1 MHETILLVLHSGCS
15 LERDLKRSVEESG
28 FRVSGVFS
36 SVEAAAEEGRAD
48 YALVDIA
55 FCESPEDAQ
64 SLLRLARSCVLGF
77 GCVLPQDAGAA
88 AARSAAQSGATSFL
102 IHPFESVHVACEL
115 GAVFAGNSLREQDAF
130 FREAPVGIAL
140 LDSDG
145 IALDVNEAFLH
156 LFDFPSKSHVRGKLL
171 RELIA
176 GGTIG
181 LQAIALEQL
190 VLQGKRVCVDTKRKR
205 SDGAEMDVSL
215 IHAPATLPS
224 GRTGIFCIYED
235 ISERKK
241 NENRLRRQLLR
252 EKLSSRISLSAMTSS
267 FPEPVI
273 SEALQHLGL
282 FAEADRARFVSLE
295 AGPFGEPATW
305 TRRTIPDV
313 ENDGIAHALR
323 QENWMWSR
331 LTTDRFLVIED
342 LRALWDRSSVAMERL
357 RERRIGGLL
366 AAPVVLRGVVLGAFV
381 LECIDRKKSWDMEE
395 IAFLRFLVEIF
406 RGMAEQ
412 SITKA
417 TVSENRNRYHS
428 IFQEFGFPLFLCT
441 VSGDTQGG
449 GGDVRF
455 TEWNGRGGK
464 YLATRGVSD
473 MIGRS
478 VKDIDPALAEVLRN
492 VTQRGGART
501 LHLQPEPWGD
511 GMFARIFSPR
521 KNVVAFMVF
530 DVSDAT
536 SM

>member
-1 MHETILLVLHSGCS
+1 MQETILLVLHSGSS
-15 LERDLKRSVEESG
+15 LERDLRRSVEESG
-28 FRVSGVFS
+28 FQVSGVFS

-55 FCESPEDAQ
+55 FFESPQSAQ
-64 SLLRLARSCVLGF
+64 SLFRLARSCVRGF
-77 GCVLPQDAGAA
+77 GCVISEDVGAA
-88 AARSAAQSGATSFL
+88 SARNASQSGATSFL
-102 IHPFESVHVACEL
+102 IHPFEKAHVSCEL
-115 GAVFAGNSLREQDAF
+115 GAVFAGGSLRKRDAF

-145 IALDVNEAFLH
+145 VALDVNEAFLR
-156 LFDFPSKSHVRGKLL
+156 LFGFSAESQVQGRFL
-171 RELIA
+171 RDLIA
-176 GGTIG
+176 EGTIG

-215 IHAPATLPS
+215 IHAPVLLPS

-282 FAEADRARFVSLE
+282 FAEADRARFVPLE

-305 TRRTIPDV
+305 TRRTVPDV
-313 ENDGIAHALR
+313 ENDGIAYALR

-331 LTTDRFLVIED
+331 LVTDRFLVIED
-342 LRALWDRSSVAMERL
+342 LRVLWDRSSVAMERL

-366 AAPVVLRGVVLGAFV
+366 AAPVVSRGGVLGAFV
-381 LECIDRKKSWDMEE
+381 LECIDRRKSWDSEE
-395 IAFLRFLVEIF
+395 IAFLRFLVEIS

-412 SITKA
+412 SFTKA
-417 TVSENRNRYHS
+417 SVSENRNRYHS
-428 IFQEFGFPLFLCT
+428 IFQEFGFPLFLCSIT
-441 VSGDTQGG
+441 GDTA

-455 TEWNGRGGK
+455 FEWNGRGGK
-464 YLATRGVSD
+464 YLAKRGVSD
-473 MIGRS
+473 PIGRS
-478 VKDIDPALAEVLRN
+478 IKDIDPSLADVLRN
-492 VTQRGGART
+492 VTQRGGATT
-501 LHLQPEPWGD
+501 LSLRPDPWGE

-530 DVSDAT
+530 DVADAT
-536 SM
+536 SK

>member
-28 FRVSGVFS
+28 FRISGVFS
-36 SVEAAAEEGRAD
+36 SVETAAEEGRAD

-55 FCESPEDAQ
+55 FFESPQYAQ

-77 GCVLPQDAGAA
+77 GCVISADVGAETARKA
-88 AARSAAQSGATSFL
+88 ALSGATSFL
-102 IHPFESVHVACEL
+102 EPPFERIHVACEL
-115 GAVFAGNSLREQDAF
+115 GAVFAVDSLRKRDLF

-140 LDSDG
+140 LDSNG
-145 IALDVNEAFLH
+145 VALDVNEAFLH
-156 LFDFPSKSHVRGKLL
+156 LFGFSSESQVRGKFL
-171 RELIA
+171 RDLIA

-273 SEALQHLGL
+273 SEALQHIGL
-282 FAEADRARFVSLE
+282 FAEADRVRFVPLE
-295 AGPFGEPATW
+295 AGPFGEPSTW

-323 QENWMWSR
+323 QEDWMWSR

-342 LRALWDRSSVAMERL
+342 LRVLWDRSSVAMERL
-357 RERRIGGLL
+357 RERRIGGFL

-381 LECIDRKKSWDMEE
+381 LECIDRKRSWDMEE
-395 IAFLRFLVEIF
+395 IGFLRFLVEIF

-412 SITKA
+412 SFMKA
-417 TVSENRNRYHS
+417 SVSENRNRYHS

-441 VSGDTQGG
+441 ITGDSEGR

-455 TEWNGRGGK
+455 SEWNGRGGK
-464 YLATRGVSD
+464 YLANRGVSD
-473 MIGRS
+473 PIGRS
-478 VKDIDPALAEVLRN
+478 VKDIDPSLAEVLRN

-501 LHLQPEPWGD
+501 LNLRPETWGD

-530 DVSDAT
+530 DVADAT
-536 SM
+536 ST

>member
-115 GAVFAGNSLREQDAF
+115 GAVFAGNSLRKQDAF

-252 EKLSSRISLSAMTSS
+252 EKLSSRIST
-267 FPEPVI
+267 
-273 SEALQHLGL
+273 
-282 FAEADRARFVSLE
+282 
-295 AGPFGEPATW
+295 
-305 TRRTIPDV
+305 
-313 ENDGIAHALR
+313 
-323 QENWMWSR
+323 
-331 LTTDRFLVIED
+331 
-342 LRALWDRSSVAMERL
+342 
-357 RERRIGGLL
+357 
-366 AAPVVLRGVVLGAFV
+366 
-381 LECIDRKKSWDMEE
+381 
-395 IAFLRFLVEIF
+395 
-406 RGMAEQ
+406 
-412 SITKA
+412 
-417 TVSENRNRYHS
+417 
-428 IFQEFGFPLFLCT
+428 
-441 VSGDTQGG
+441 
-449 GGDVRF
+449 
-455 TEWNGRGGK
+455 
-464 YLATRGVSD
+464 
-473 MIGRS
+473 
-478 VKDIDPALAEVLRN
+478 
-492 VTQRGGART
+492 
-501 LHLQPEPWGD
+501 
-511 GMFARIFSPR
+511 
-521 KNVVAFMVF
+521 
-530 DVSDAT
+530 
-536 SM
+536 